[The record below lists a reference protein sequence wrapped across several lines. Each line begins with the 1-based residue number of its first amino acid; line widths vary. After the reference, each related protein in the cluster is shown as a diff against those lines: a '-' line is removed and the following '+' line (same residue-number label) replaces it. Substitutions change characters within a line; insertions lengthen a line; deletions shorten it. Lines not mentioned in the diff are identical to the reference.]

1 MFKDCLPDNDLLHV
15 LSQCCEKYPQ
25 EIKQLTTLCLK
36 KFADGFTQQKEATFG
51 FSDKSR
57 RDTGPVL
64 KISDLGEEKF
74 NVLNTVQ
81 VHNLGEEHNVGLF
94 SYEISIRGEKDFK
107 AASRKL
113 ALNKSNDM
121 IVNPQTNKSYKNF
134 KKAAKGKKVLKIN
147 WNLKMLELKEKG
159 YSVKYSKIESHKLQD
174 LEYLKQQ
181 SNPDKLKRSRNKH
194 LSLKKKTQQM
204 YIEVRFQKNTSKF
217 LKKDNAIFRLKRD
230 EKTLP
235 MSDYVFNLCL
245 YFDQSRCVGSSSM
258 GDLRNVLNSLKSSTI
273 DSVPQNV
280 EESRY
285 DDKENNEEQFQ
296 IGEAV
301 ACIWQEDV
309 GYNIT
314 WYLGIVDQ
322 IVGDKVY
329 VSRMSKSDKQGLSW
343 LFPDEAE
350 IHDTSRDQ
358 IIARNIEIRYSMTAM
373 FRGNI
378 SRH

>member
-1 MFKDCLPDNDLLHV
+1 M
-15 LSQCCEKYPQ
+15 
-25 EIKQLTTLCLK
+25 
-36 KFADGFTQQKEATFG
+36 
-51 FSDKSR
+51 
-57 RDTGPVL
+57 
-64 KISDLGEEKF
+64 
-74 NVLNTVQ
+74 
-81 VHNLGEEHNVGLF
+81 
-94 SYEISIRGEKDFK
+94 
-107 AASRKL
+107 
-113 ALNKSNDM
+113 
-121 IVNPQTNKSYKNF
+121 
-134 KKAAKGKKVLKIN
+134 
-147 WNLKMLELKEKG
+147 
-159 YSVKYSKIESHKLQD
+159 
-174 LEYLKQQ
+174 
-181 SNPDKLKRSRNKH
+181 
-194 LSLKKKTQQM
+194 
-204 YIEVRFQKNTSKF
+204 
-217 LKKDNAIFRLKRD
+217 
-230 EKTLP
+230 
-235 MSDYVFNLCL
+235 
-245 YFDQSRCVGSSSM
+245 YFDQSCHVSSLTM

-329 VSRMSKSDKQGLSW
+329 VLYMRKSDKQGLSW
-343 LFPDEAE
+343 LFPNEAE

-373 FRGNI
+373 IRGNI